1 MAEHGAPEYAT
12 AAGND
17 YATHEETYKGFTHLA
32 FIGLIH
38 VVNILI
44 GLAIGG
50 VKDHWGV
57 AGFIIVIGTIA
68 AVQGFASGSRT
79 SSFVA
84 LGVALAAL
92 ALTA

>member
-12 AAGND
+12 ATGND
-17 YATHEETYKGFTHLA
+17 YATHEQTYKGFVHLA
-32 FIGLIH
+32 FIGLIY

-50 VKDHWGV
+50 VVGHWLVAFGV
-57 AGFIIVIGTIA
+57 FVMATAA
-68 AVQGFASGSRT
+68 AVHGFMTGARI
-79 SSFVA
+79 SSLIA
-84 LGVALAAL
+84 LGLALAAL

>member
-17 YATHEETYKGFTHLA
+17 LAAHEQTYKGFVHLA
-32 FIGLIH
+32 FIGLVL

-50 VKDHWGV
+50 VEDHWLIASGV
-57 AGFIIVIGTIA
+57 FLIAIVA
-68 AVQGFASGSRT
+68 AIVGFASGSRI

-84 LGVALAAL
+84 LGLSLAAL
-92 ALTA
+92 AFAA